1 MSSGFKIAFAD
12 DEVPT
17 DEALHS
23 LKKREPKAV
32 LAVLETIEDYEWMD
46 GAQYDA
52 AMDVSQTVRDLLGLE
67 PAKDPSDDQHT

>member
-1 MSSGFKIAFAD
+1 MSFTIALAD
-12 DEVPT
+12 DQEET
-17 DEALHS
+17 ALNS

-46 GAQYDA
+46 GAQHDA